1 MYPVDFEARLED
13 ARSRKNGAVNC
24 IGATLYLLGID
35 EKEKCVDPRWSR
47 ARIIRSF
54 SGIGTIKDPQAEYPE
69 KCIAVGIYSNKYQ
82 TLLHTGV
89 VLPSRDAIVQR
100 SAYGEP
106 LEVISLKDLI
116 KSYRPQDFIEYGASM
131 TYLAASGRQ
140 STNWEKFTDKLHEWK
155 M

>member
-1 MYPVDFEARLED
+1 MYPVDFQARLED
-13 ARSRKNGAVNC
+13 ARSRKNGVVNC

-35 EKEKCVDPRWSR
+35 DTEKYVHPLRSR
-47 ARIIRSF
+47 ARILRSF
-54 SGIGTIKDPQAEYPE
+54 SGIGSVKDPQAEYPE
-69 KCIAVGIYSNKYQ
+69 KCIAVGIYSNTYQ

-89 VLPSRDAIVQR
+89 VIPSRDAIVHR

-116 KSYRPQDFIEYGASM
+116 KSYRQQDFIEYGASM
-131 TYLAASGRQ
+131 TYLATSGRQ
-140 STNWEKFTDKLHEWK
+140 STKWEKIMDRLHEWG